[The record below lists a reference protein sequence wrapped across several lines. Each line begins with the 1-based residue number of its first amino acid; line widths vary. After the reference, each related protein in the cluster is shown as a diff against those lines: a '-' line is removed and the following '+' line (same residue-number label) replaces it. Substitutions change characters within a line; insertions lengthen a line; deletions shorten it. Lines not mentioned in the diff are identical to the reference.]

1 MATLQQELDKGLVLR
16 LQEGDLEA
24 LGVLYDRY
32 RHLVFRTALSITND
46 PEAAADLLQDVFL
59 RLFRFAHRIDP
70 DRPLQPWLYRMT
82 ANLSY
87 TWIKRNK
94 QGLRLVQEVAEILC
108 RDRKPGPQILAE
120 ADEQWQ
126 QVREA
131 VAALPIQQR
140 IVVVLY
146 YVNDLPMNEIAEI
159 LEIPI
164 GTVKSRLH
172 YARKELKKKL
182 GVHREQLREAFYE
195 VT

>member
-1 MATLQQELDKGLVLR
+1 VAILQQELDRDLVFR

-46 PEAAADLLQDVFL
+46 PESAADLLQDVFL

-70 DRPLQPWLYRMT
+70 ERPIQPWLYRMT

-94 QGLRLVQEVAEILC
+94 QGLRILNEMAEIVS
-108 RDRKPGPQILAE
+108 RERKPSPHIIAE
-120 ADEQWQ
+120 RDEEWHK
-126 QVREA
+126 VREA
-131 VAALPIQQR
+131 IASLPLQQR

-146 YVNDLPMNEIAEI
+146 YVNDLSMNEISEI

-172 YARKELKKKL
+172 YARIELKKKL
-182 GVHREQLREAFYE
+182 GIHREQLREVLYE
-195 VT
+195 IP